1 MTATTTTPQP
11 GTMRSGVVWGR
22 AADVPQQ
29 LDDSTEIDYILE
41 QQEA

>member
-22 AADVPQQ
+22 AADVPP
-29 LDDSTEIDYILE
+29 LDADTEDTYRQE
-41 QQEA
+41 QEYKA